1 MKSDWLALTAVFF
14 IVFFV
19 MLWVWLITGGAV

>member
-1 MKSDWLALTAVFF
+1 LRETFF

-19 MLWVWLITGGAV
+19 MLNFSIMSK